1 MENKTILT
9 VSCTVNQSIEKV
21 WECWTNPEH
30 IQQWNYAS
38 DDWHCP
44 KASNDLRVGG
54 KCSATM
60 AAKDGSFSFD
70 FEGTYSEVIPL
81 QSIKYH
87 IIDGREV
94 SIRFEATAQGIL
106 ITESFEA
113 ENQHPIEMQQAGWQA
128 IIDNFKKHSE
138 AQ

>member
-1 MENKTILT
+1 MENKTIIT
-9 VSCTVNQSIEKV
+9 VSCTVKSSIEKA
-21 WECWTNPEH
+21 WECWTLPEH
-30 IQQWNYAS
+30 LQQWNFAS

-44 KASNDLRVGG
+44 KATNDLRVGG
-54 KCSATM
+54 KFTATM

-94 SIRFEATAQGIL
+94 SIHFEVTPEGIL

-113 ENQHPIEMQQAGWQA
+113 EKTHSVEMQQGGWQA
-128 IIDNFKKHSE
+128 ILDNFKKYAE

>member
-1 MENKTILT
+1 MENRTIIT
-9 VSCTVNQSIEKV
+9 VSCTVKSSIEKA
-21 WECWTNPEH
+21 WECWTLPEH
-30 IQQWNYAS
+30 LQQWNFAS

-54 KCSATM
+54 KFTATM

-94 SIRFEATAQGIL
+94 SILFEVTPEGIL

-113 ENQHPIEMQQAGWQA
+113 EKTHPVEMQQGGWQA
-128 IIDNFKKHSE
+128 ILDNFKKYAE

>member
-1 MENKTILT
+1 MENRTIIT
-9 VSCTVNQSIEKV
+9 VSCTVKSSIEKA
-21 WECWTNPEH
+21 WECWTLPEH
-30 IQQWNYAS
+30 LQQWNFAS

-54 KCSATM
+54 KFTATM
-60 AAKDGSFSFD
+60 AAKEGSFSFA

-94 SIRFEATAQGIL
+94 SILFEVTPEGIL

-113 ENQHPIEMQQAGWQA
+113 EKTHPAEMQQGGWQA
-128 IIDNFKKHSE
+128 ILDNFKKYAE

>member
-1 MENKTILT
+1 MENRTIIT
-9 VSCTVNQSIEKV
+9 VSCTVKSSIEKA
-21 WECWTNPEH
+21 WECLTLPEH
-30 IQQWNYAS
+30 LQKWNFAS

-54 KCSATM
+54 KFTATM

-94 SIRFEATAQGIL
+94 SIHFEATSEGIL

-113 ENQHPIEMQQAGWQA
+113 EKTHPAEMQQGGWQA
-128 IIDNFKKHSE
+128 ILDNFKKYAE